1 MNSLLIL
8 MVLVIAFFF
17 ICPHPLLFMVKSF
30 NLFFIIKN
38 VFDNYICTKCLK
50 NKQKTKI
57 NYFSINFAK
66 FNHSNF

>member
-1 MNSLLIL
+1 
-8 MVLVIAFFF
+8 MVRRIFHEFSINFDGFGDCIFFF

-50 NKQKTKI
+50 KKTK
-57 NYFSINFAK
+57 NKNQLFFY
-66 FNHSNF
+66 